1 MAAHSVRDQRYARV
15 VDREVAPLWHDR
27 FARLLWRHLP
37 ALPDDALVLDV
48 HSGPGHTA
56 GELLERLGSTVRVV
70 ALEPQETLRNLAKA
84 RLSDFSERVYVKP
97 GDIADITEMADAT
110 YDLVVANLVLGEAQ
124 DLGVALRELLRV
136 TRAGGSV
143 LLTLPM
149 DGSWVE
155 VEDLFREVLRGADQK
170 DAARR
175 LRHLARLRPTGY
187 ELAKVAAD
195 LGIGQHHF
203 VIEQERFNLLF
214 KSGREFLF
222 APVIEL
228 GPLRM
233 WKAILGQQAAP
244 QELFWQLK
252 ESIDAYFS
260 DSVFSV
266 SVVAGVLHLRKPAPG
281 AAGAQAAV
289 ETSGAYWGHYP
300 ELDALWQQA
309 ERLEL
314 EDEEL
319 DLDIDVD
326 EEPAASRA
334 VQARPGDA
342 DVHPVDDGGD
352 IDDVDDVA
360 TSASSASS
368 SSRMDMN
375 AEDEAI
381 FALLEAPSRD
391 ADSELDALLDQVL
404 EFAGTEEPAAPPA
417 APPPG
422 LIDELVPEALLQI
435 APVSDVKTKPGD
447 TLTRIRS
454 LLPPPPG
461 ADTPAPPNAAPRRG
475 PSRPPPPP
483 AGKLS
488 KKR

>member
-37 ALPDDALVLDV
+37 ALSDEALVLDV
-48 HSGPGHTA
+48 HSGPGHTS
-56 GELLERLGSTVRVV
+56 GELLERTGARTRLV

-84 RLSDFSERVYVKP
+84 RLQPFSERVYLKP
-97 GDIADITEMADAT
+97 GDIADVTEMGDET

-136 TRAGGSV
+136 TKPGGSV

-155 VEDLFREVLRGADQK
+155 VEDLFREVLRTADQK

-175 LRHLARLRPTGY
+175 LRHLSRLRPTGH
-187 ELAKVAAD
+187 EMAKVATD

-222 APVIEL
+222 SPVIEL

-233 WKAILGQQAAP
+233 WKAILGQQSAP

-252 ESIDAYFS
+252 ESIDTYFS

-266 SVVAGVLHLRKPAPG
+266 SVVAGLLHLRKPAPG

-289 ETSGAYWGHYP
+289 ETSGAYWASYP
-300 ELDALWQQA
+300 ELDALFQQA
-309 ERLEL
+309 ERIDL

-326 EEPAASRA
+326 DEPA
-334 VQARPGDA
+334 RPSATTQPREEAAERDA
-342 DVHPVDDGGD
+342 
-352 IDDVDDVA
+352 
-360 TSASSASS
+360 S
-368 SSRMDMN
+368 SSRMHMN

-381 FALLEAPSRD
+381 FALLEAPARD
-391 ADSELDALLDQVL
+391 ADNELDALLDQVL
-404 EFAGTEEPAAPPA
+404 EFAATDE
-417 APPPG
+417 PPPPVPPKE
-422 LIDELVPEALLQI
+422 LLDELVPEALLQI
-435 APVSDVKTKPGD
+435 APVTDQKTKPGD

-454 LLPPPPG
+454 LLPPPPEG
-461 ADTPAPPNAAPRRG
+461 GEAPGSRPTPARLPPPGPRRG
-475 PSRPPPPP
+475 PPPPPP
-483 AGKLS
+483 GGKLS
-488 KKR
+488 KKNKP

>member
-37 ALPDDALVLDV
+37 SLPDDALVLDV
-48 HSGPGHTA
+48 HSGPGHTS
-56 GELLERLGSTVRVV
+56 GELLERSGRGVRVV

-84 RLSDFSERVYVKP
+84 RLSAFSDRVYVKP
-97 GDIADITEMADAT
+97 GEFADITEMGDGT
-110 YDLVVANLVLGEAQ
+110 YDLVVANLVLGEAH

-136 TRAGGSV
+136 TKPGGSV

-149 DGSWVE
+149 DGSWEE
-155 VEDLFREVLRGADQK
+155 VEDLFREVLRTADQK

-175 LRHLARLRPTGY
+175 LRHLGRLRPTGH
-187 ELAKVAAD
+187 EMAKVATD
-195 LGIGQHHF
+195 LGVGQHHF
-203 VIEQERFNLLF
+203 VIEHERFNLLF

-222 APVIEL
+222 SPVIEL

-233 WKAILGQQAAP
+233 WKAILGEQAAP

-252 ESIDAYFS
+252 EAIDAYFS

-289 ETSGAYWGHYP
+289 ETSGAYWGQYP

-314 EDEEL
+314 EDEDL

-326 EEPAASRA
+326 DEPP
-334 VQARPGDA
+334 QARAARQPA
-342 DVHPVDDGGD
+342 EPETE
-352 IDDVDDVA
+352 
-360 TSASSASS
+360 TSSS
-368 SSRMDMN
+368 SSRMNMN

-381 FALLEAPSRD
+381 FALLDTPVRD
-391 ADSELDALLDQVL
+391 ADNELDALLDQVL
-404 EFAGTEEPAAPPA
+404 EFAGNDEPSSPA
-417 APPPG
+417 IQPVG
-422 LIDELVPEALLQI
+422 LQGELVPEALLQI
-435 APVSDVKTKPGD
+435 APVSDLKTKPGD

-454 LLPPPPG
+454 LLPPPPEG
-461 ADTPAPPNAAPRRG
+461 GEGSSQARPSPPAPRRG
-475 PSRPPPPP
+475 PPPPPP
-483 AGKLS
+483 LGKLP